1 MSIVALTLNAI
12 KSVVG
17 APRADQSQAIWRLSN
32 DDEDLSKLQR
42 DMATHSLRRV

>member
-12 KSVVG
+12 KSVVA
-17 APRADQSQAIWRLSN
+17 APRAEQRPAIWRLSN

-42 DMATHSLRRV
+42 DTAAHSLRRM